1 MKIFIKKPTGYFPYG
16 NGYFKKYLEELLIS
30 FGFGE
35 DEYEIR
41 VQHNLTLDGGRV
53 EGYTL
58 ILDENK
64 REGKN
69 IKGLLEE
76 ISRYNKEI
84 SIDNEEESLWDGK
97 KEISR
102 YQLRLSQFV

>member
-35 DEYEIR
+35 NEYKVESS
-41 VQHNLTLDGGRV
+41 HNLTLDGGRV
-53 EGYTL
+53 EGYIL

-69 IKGLLEE
+69 IDDLLEE
-76 ISRYNKEI
+76 ISKYKKI
-84 SIDNEEESLWDGK
+84 FQMGNEEKSLWDGK
-97 KEISR
+97 KISR
-102 YQLRLSQFV
+102 YQLRFSQFV